1 MSDLHL
7 IDTNFALPAVETEGM
22 VFRDVLK
29 TEADIYGL
37 YQPRTNPIY
46 CRLPQELADTV
57 SPGVSRLNRC
67 TAGGRLRFKTD
78 SQRIAFRVR
87 QTGEKK
93 ASSHQTFINT
103 SGFDMYLWEDGRQ
116 RFWCS
121 LIPPPDRTNGYETM
135 TRLPDCR
142 LREFVVNFPAY
153 DGVLELQIG
162 IEEGR
167 RLEGGSR
174 YRSEKPVVF
183 YGSSITQGACASRP
197 GNCYQNILTRRLD
210 FDYLNFGYSGNGKGE
225 PAVAE
230 YLASLDASAYVMD
243 YDHNAPTV
251 DHLAATHEPFVRI
264 LREKHPDTPILLMS
278 KTDIPR
284 TEKAEEFTNRR
295 RDVIRA
301 TYEKLLR
308 EGDRNI
314 YFLDG
319 QTIFAIHGGDSCTVD
334 GTHPTDLGF
343 MCMADAVEPFL
354 RKMLYGGD

>member
-7 IDTNFALPAVETEGM
+7 IDPNFALPAVETEGLI
-22 VFRDVLK
+22 FRDIRE
-29 TEADIYGL
+29 TEADIFGL

-57 SPGVSRLNRC
+57 SPGVSRLNHC
-67 TAGGRLRFKTD
+67 TAGGRLRFCTD
-78 SQRIAFRVR
+78 SQKIVIRVR

-93 ASSHQTFINT
+93 ASSHQTFVNT
-103 SGFDMYLWEDGRQ
+103 SGFDLYLWENGTQ

-121 LIPPPDRTNGYETM
+121 LIPPVDRTNGYEAQTK
-135 TRLPDCR
+135 LPDR
-142 LREFVVNFPAY
+142 RMREFVMNFPAY
-153 DGVLELQIG
+153 DGVLELQLG
-162 IEEGR
+162 IEEGCV
-167 RLEGGSR
+167 LTGGTP
-174 YRSEKPVVF
+174 YKTQKPVAF

-197 GNCYQNILTRRLD
+197 GNSYQNMLSRRLD
-210 FDYLNFGYSGNGKGE
+210 FNYVNFGYSGNGKGE
-225 PAVAE
+225 SAVAE
-230 YLASLDASAYVMD
+230 YMASLDASAYVVD
-243 YDHNAPTV
+243 YDHNAPDV
-251 DHLAATHEPFVRI
+251 EHLAATHEPFVRI

-284 TEKAEEFTNRR
+284 TPRAEEITQLRR
-295 RDVIRA
+295 EVIRS
-301 TYEKLLR
+301 TYEKLLA

-319 QTIFAIHGGDSCTVD
+319 QTVFAIHGGDSCTVD

-354 RKMLYGGD
+354 RKMLYGGE